1 MPEING
7 VRLLARL
14 DALAAIGRSR
24 DGELTRLA
32 LTDEDARARDLLTQW
47 LREAGAEV
55 WTDRIGN
62 IHGLYRGTG
71 AGPSVCTGSH
81 IDTVIDA
88 GSLDGCYGVLAGVEL
103 LQTLHERG
111 LQPVT
116 AIEVIAFSNEEGV
129 RFTPD
134 LLGSRVMVKDI
145 SLHDAL
151 AAESRSGERVGSE
164 LQRIGY
170 GGEADPWQHLPGSFI
185 ELHIEQGPLLEAT
198 ENRIG
203 IAEGVQGHSWWQVE
217 VQGHANH
224 AGTTP
229 MHLRRDAGQ
238 AAMRLAQELSGC
250 AAAEGVP
257 SVATVGS
264 FSLEPGAIN
273 VVPGRARFSVDF
285 RDADA
290 QRLRQADI
298 RLHQAAR
305 QLEQDGFT
313 VALRNISRAEPV
325 FFSGTVCRAI
335 EQAATA
341 RTSRTLRM
349 ISGASHDA
357 QMLSRVCPT
366 AMIFV
371 PSRDGVSHHPA
382 EFTPAAELALGAQVL
397 ADALWQLANNP

>member
-1 MPEING
+1 M
-7 VRLLARL
+7 
-14 DALAAIGRSR
+14 
-24 DGELTRLA
+24 
-32 LTDEDARARDLLTQW
+32 
-47 LREAGAEV
+47 
-55 WTDRIGN
+55 
-62 IHGLYRGTG
+62 
-71 AGPSVCTGSH
+71 
-81 IDTVIDA
+81 IDA

-164 LQRIGY
+164 LLRIGY
-170 GGEADPWQHLPGSFI
+170 AGEADPWQHLPGNFI

-203 IAEGVQGHSWWQVE
+203 IVEGVQGHSWWQVE

-238 AAMRLAQELSGC
+238 AAMRLAQELSGS

-257 SVATVGS
+257 NVATVGS

-273 VVPGRARFSVDF
+273 VVPG
-285 RDADA
+285 
-290 QRLRQADI
+290 
-298 RLHQAAR
+298 
-305 QLEQDGFT
+305 
-313 VALRNISRAEPV
+313 
-325 FFSGTVCRAI
+325 
-335 EQAATA
+335 
-341 RTSRTLRM
+341 
-349 ISGASHDA
+349 
-357 QMLSRVCPT
+357 
-366 AMIFV
+366 
-371 PSRDGVSHHPA
+371 
-382 EFTPAAELALGAQVL
+382 LAVL
-397 ADALWQLANNP
+397 ASIFAMPMRSAAPGGYPPASGRAPAGTGRLYGVATQYLPRRAGVFLRHPLPGD